1 VASIHNISIEGING
15 EEIRLDQFT
24 GKKLLIVNVASACG
38 FTPQYEQLEEL
49 HRYYQDRMVVLGC
62 PCNDFGHQE
71 QGDEKEILSFCT
83 TMFDVSFPLS
93 KKINIRTE
101 PVHPLYQWLS
111 RKDRNGVADQ
121 QVSWNFQ
128 KFAIGPQGDW
138 QDVFS
143 PETMPL
149 DKQIIDWIEAT

>member
-15 EEIRLDQFT
+15 AVIRLDQFT
-24 GKKLLIVNVASACG
+24 GKKMLIVNVASACG

-49 HRYYQDRMVVLGC
+49 YRYYADNLVVLGC
-62 PCNDFGHQE
+62 PCNDFGSQE
-71 QGDEKEILSFCT
+71 QGDEKEIVTFCK
-83 TMFDVSFPLS
+83 TMFDVTFPLS

-111 RKDRNGVADQ
+111 QKDKNGVADQ

-128 KFAIGPQGDW
+128 KFAIGPEGDW

>member
-1 VASIHNISIEGING
+1 MASIHNISIEGING

-24 GKKLLIVNVASACG
+24 GKKMLIVNVASACG

-49 HRYYQDRMVVLGC
+49 HRYYSDRLVVLGC

-149 DKQIIDWIEAT
+149 DEQIIDWIEAT

>member
-1 VASIHNISIEGING
+1 
-15 EEIRLDQFT
+15 L
-24 GKKLLIVNVASACG
+24 
-38 FTPQYEQLEEL
+38 
-49 HRYYQDRMVVLGC
+49 
-62 PCNDFGHQE
+62 
-71 QGDEKEILSFCT
+71 
-83 TMFDVSFPLS
+83 FDVTFPLS

-111 RKDRNGVADQ
+111 QKDRNGIADE

-149 DKQIIDWIEAT
+149 DQQIIDWIEAT